1 METLAELIDKLTV
14 VNIKIFHCI
23 EIVES
28 STDNDV
34 VAETSRKTASL
45 NRQRSSI
52 MNEISER
59 LGEKD
64 MRVKL

>member
-1 METLAELIDKLTV
+1 METLAELIDKLIV